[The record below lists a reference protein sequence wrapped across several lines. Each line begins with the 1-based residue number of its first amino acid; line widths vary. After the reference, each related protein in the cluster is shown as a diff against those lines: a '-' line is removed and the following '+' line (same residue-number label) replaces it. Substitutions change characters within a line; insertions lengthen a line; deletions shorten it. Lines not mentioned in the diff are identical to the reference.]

1 MIYSHFTIE
10 FLRIEKITLK
20 LSCIYALYSFHNTDM
35 APTLF
40 DSHWLSIWLDFQPY
54 EILTSYLEVLNHLKI
69 Q

>member
-40 DSHWLSIWLDFQPY
+40 DSH
-54 EILTSYLEVLNHLKI
+54 
-69 Q
+69 